1 MKVGINVT
9 RNIKYLKYTLA
20 VLIILFVSLSIK
32 NFLKYSQLFDDGI
45 WHASIS
51 YQLYALV
58 YVIQVILALV
68 VFIFVYQIFSKVNV
82 NTKFKFSDKIHDK
95 TLYTSMCILI
105 FVSLQF
111 LIDFLH
117 VDQAIVSVL
126 DIGNLTA
133 TLLVVINLLL
143 LSFTTIYRKSQE
155 IKEEN
160 DLTI

>member
-1 MKVGINVT
+1 MKVGINMK
-9 RNIKYLKYTLA
+9 RNIKYLKFTS
-20 VLIILFVSLSIK
+20 VILIVLFVLLSIK
-32 NFLKYSQLFDDGI
+32 NLFKYSQLLDDGI

-58 YVIQVILALV
+58 YVLQVILALV
-68 VFIFVYQIFSKVNV
+68 VFTFVYQIFSKVNV
-82 NTKFKFSDKIHDK
+82 NTKFRFSDKIHDK

-105 FVSLQF
+105 FVSLHF

-143 LSFTTIYRKSQE
+143 LSFTTIYRRSQE

>member
-1 MKVGINVT
+1 MT

-82 NTKFKFSDKIHDK
+82 NTKFKFSDKM
-95 TLYTSMCILI
+95 LYTSMCILI

>member
-1 MKVGINVT
+1 MKVGVNVT
-9 RNIKYLKYTLA
+9 RNIKHLKYILV

-82 NTKFKFSDKIHDK
+82 NTKFKFSDKM
-95 TLYTSMCILI
+95 LYTSMCILI
-105 FVSLQF
+105 FVSLHF

>member
-1 MKVGINVT
+1 MT
-9 RNIKYLKYTLA
+9 RNIKYLKYTLV

-95 TLYTSMCILI
+95 MLYTSMCILI

>member
-1 MKVGINVT
+1 M
-9 RNIKYLKYTLA
+9 
-20 VLIILFVSLSIK
+20 
-32 NFLKYSQLFDDGI
+32 
-45 WHASIS
+45 
-51 YQLYALV
+51 
-58 YVIQVILALV
+58 
-68 VFIFVYQIFSKVNV
+68 
-82 NTKFKFSDKIHDK
+82 
-95 TLYTSMCILI
+95 
-105 FVSLQF
+105 
-111 LIDFLH
+111 IDFLH

>member
-1 MKVGINVT
+1 MKVGVNVT

-82 NTKFKFSDKIHDK
+82 NTKFKFSDKM
-95 TLYTSMCILI
+95 LYTSMCILI